1 MFTTFAKQVNHRLN
15 QLAKGELF
23 VTVDGDTL
31 WDTYLDEVI
40 VRCDSRLYNVKF

>member
-23 VTVDGDTL
+23 VTIGGDEL
-31 WDTYLDEVI
+31 WES
-40 VRCDSRLYNVKF
+40 SRWP